1 MLTKK
6 QRDILMLIINHVE
19 DTGIAPSFEELCH
32 AAGLKSKSGIHR
44 VMSALEERGYIARLH
59 NRARAVDILRHPDG
73 APYTPLNL
81 TDDVSNLPDI
91 ADISPTPKPS
101 SQHPSLQQIET
112 DHSVIDIPLLGKI
125 AAGTPIAA
133 ISDASNTRP
142 VPEHMLGKG
151 EYFALTIEGDSMI
164 EAGIMDGDTVLIE
177 KGDTAQ
183 NGDIVVAFL
192 DEDDEA
198 TLKRLRRKS
207 HSIALEPANS
217 KYETR
222 IFGPDQV
229 KIQGTL
235 KALIRQY

>member
-101 SQHPSLQQIET
+101 SQQIET

-133 ISDASNTRP
+133 ISDASNTIP

>member
-1 MLTKK
+1 
-6 QRDILMLIINHVE
+6 
-19 DTGIAPSFEELCH
+19 
-32 AAGLKSKSGIHR
+32 
-44 VMSALEERGYIARLH
+44 
-59 NRARAVDILRHPDG
+59 
-73 APYTPLNL
+73 
-81 TDDVSNLPDI
+81 
-91 ADISPTPKPS
+91 
-101 SQHPSLQQIET
+101 
-112 DHSVIDIPLLGKI
+112 
-125 AAGTPIAA
+125 
-133 ISDASNTRP
+133 
-142 VPEHMLGKG
+142 
-151 EYFALTIEGDSMI
+151 MI

>member
-1 MLTKK
+1 MQARSPEKHMLTKK
-6 QRDILMLIINHVE
+6 QRDMLTLIIHHVE
-19 DTGIAPSFEELCH
+19 EYGIAPSFEELCA

-44 VMSALEERGYIARLH
+44 IMSALEERGYIARLH

-73 APYTPLNL
+73 SAYVQSAAMASIPDASLAPA
-81 TDDVSNLPDI
+81 PDN
-91 ADISPTPKPS
+91 T
-101 SQHPSLQQIET
+101 T
-112 DHSVIDIPLLGKI
+112 TVIDIPLLGKI

-133 ISDASNTRP
+133 ISDQSNTMP
-142 VPEHMLGKG
+142 IPEHMLGRG
-151 EYFALTIEGDSMI
+151 EYFALIIEGDSMI
-164 EAGIMDGDTVLIE
+164 DAGIMDGDTVIIE

-183 NGDIVVAFL
+183 NGDIVVAL
-192 DEDDEA
+192 LEEDDEA

-207 HSIALEPANS
+207 YSIALEPANS

-235 KALIRQY
+235 KGLIRQY

>member
-6 QRDILMLIINHVE
+6 QRDMLTLIIHHVE
-19 DTGIAPSFEELCH
+19 EYGIAPSFEELCE

-44 VMSALEERGYIARLH
+44 LMSALEERGYIARLH

-73 APYTPLNL
+73 SPYTH
-81 TDDVSNLPDI
+81 
-91 ADISPTPKPS
+91 
-101 SQHPSLQQIET
+101 QPSL
-112 DHSVIDIPLLGKI
+112 SVTEQSPHDQVSATVMEPVSPVVDIPLLGKI

-133 ISDASNTRP
+133 ISDASNTMP
-142 VPEHMLGKG
+142 VPEYMLGRG

-164 EAGIMDGDTVLIE
+164 DAGIMDGDTVLIE

-183 NGDIVVAFL
+183 NGDIVVAL
-192 DEDDEA
+192 LEEEDEA

-207 HSIALEPANS
+207 YSIALEPANS

>member
-6 QRDILMLIINHVE
+6 QRDILMLIIHHVE
-19 DTGIAPSFEELCH
+19 NTGIAPSFEELCH

-73 APYTPLNL
+73 AAYTRLNL
-81 TDDVSNLPDI
+81 TDNISNLPDV
-91 ADISPTPKPS
+91 ADTSSTPNT
-101 SQHPSLQQIET
+101 QLQRMET
-112 DHSVIDIPLLGKI
+112 EYPVVDIPLLGKI

-133 ISDASNTRP
+133 ISDASHSIQ
-142 VPEHMLGKG
+142 VPEHMLGRG

-217 KYETR
+217 RYETR